1 METTQ
6 SRFEIM
12 FDAINAHDSRK
23 VADIV
28 NMLAAKGIKRTKEEE
43 QIFFVAKCVLDDKLA
58 DGKTNK

>member
-12 FDAINAHDSRK
+12 FDAINAHDISK

-28 NMLAAKGIKRTKEEE
+28 NMLAAKGLKRTKEEE
-43 QIFFVAKCVLDDKLA
+43 QILFVAKCVLDDKKQVKA
-58 DGKTNK
+58 

>member
-1 METTQ
+1 
-6 SRFEIM
+6 M